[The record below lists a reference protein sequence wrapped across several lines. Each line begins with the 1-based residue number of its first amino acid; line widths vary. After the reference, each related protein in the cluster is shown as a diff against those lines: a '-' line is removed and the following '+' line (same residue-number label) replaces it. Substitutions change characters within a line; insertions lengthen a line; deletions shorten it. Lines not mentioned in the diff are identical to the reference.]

1 MILIDFSLKKYKTI
15 LIASHKWNRNQPI
28 IYCFVFFFLPFQFS
42 LDKPRDGVPTETTNK
57 ETLLQQQA
65 DKAAEILEG
74 FDITAAA
81 KLVQKRRLPFGNI
94 ITDEHRLSDDEST
107 PVENNQRGERR
118 APFRPGQGDGV
129 KKAKLA
135 AAPAANQS
143 AKQNTAQQ
151 AVKKQGQ
158 AAATPNKANAGN
170 AAKNNANANTANN
183 GNRPARNLNGVS
195 PASRAIVKQKRPNN
209 NLNRGNAPN
218 LLRNNG
224 GGGGGGGGGGF
235 RKNNDLGGNF
245 NNRGGGGFD
254 RNNEGFD
261 SDFTRRPNLSSGGD
275 FGRGQSS
282 FGSLGL
288 GLGLGSPWSGNSGGN
303 NSFGR
308 NFNNGNRF

>member
-1 MILIDFSLKKYKTI
+1 MI
-15 LIASHKWNRNQPI
+15 SHKKKSHRISHIKATQYLLLSHLI
-28 IYCFVFFFLPFQFS
+28 F

-94 ITDEHRLSDDEST
+94 VTDEHRLSDDEST

-118 APFRPGQGDGV
+118 APFRPGQADGV

-135 AAPAANQS
+135 AAPAANQA

-158 AAATPNKANAGN
+158 TAATPNKAANAGN
-170 AAKNNANANTANN
+170 AAKNNASNANSANN

-224 GGGGGGGGGGF
+224 GGGGGGGGF
-235 RKNNDLGGNF
+235 RKNDLGGGNF
-245 NNRGGGGFD
+245 NNRGGGGGFD
-254 RNNEGFD
+254 RNNDGFD
-261 SDFTRRPNLSSGGD
+261 SDFTRRPNLNSGGD

-282 FGSLGL
+282 FSSLGL